1 MTVETLALG
10 CRLNSAEA
18 DTMAALATAGGLRE
32 ALIVN
37 TCAVTA
43 EAEAQARQ
51 AIRRAAREAPTRP
64 IIVTGC
70 AASLDPAR
78 WAALP
83 GVARV
88 LTNDDKLRA
97 ESWNA
102 PAAAPPAATTS
113 RARAFLEVQQ
123 GCDHECTFCV
133 IRVARGAS
141 RIWAPDDVLG
151 AARQAVARG
160 QREVVLTGVDLAS
173 WQDGARDIAWLARAV
188 LAVPGLARLR
198 LSSLDPAAVPEALF
212 ALWRDE
218 QRLAPFLHLS
228 AQHGDGLMLKRMK
241 RRHAPEVV
249 PELAAR
255 LRALRDD
262 AAVSLDLIAGF
273 PTEADAAHARS
284 LALIDA
290 LRPVAAHVF
299 PYSARPGTAAARMP
313 ALPGDV
319 VRKRAQELRTAAAHH
334 AQAAAAARLG
344 ATEQVIFETAR
355 EGVTAQGLRLRATTD
370 MPRGGLR
377 ALRVTG
383 SQGAMLLGEAVT
395 DGAA

>member
-18 DTMAALATAGGLRE
+18 DTMAALATAGGLRD

-51 AIRRAAREAPTRP
+51 AIRRAARDAPARP

-70 AASLDPAR
+70 AATLAPAR

-88 LTNDDKLRA
+88 LTNDEKLRA

-102 PAAAPPAATTS
+102 PEAPPPAATIR

-198 LSSLDPAAVPEALF
+198 LSSLDPAAVPDALF
-212 ALWRDE
+212 DLWRDE
-218 QRLAPFLHLS
+218 ARLAPFLHLS
-228 AQHGDGLMLKRMK
+228 AQHGDGLVLKRMK

-249 PELAAR
+249 PALAAR
-255 LRALRDD
+255 LRAVRAD
-262 AAVSLDLIAGF
+262 AAISLDLIAGF
-273 PTEADAAHARS
+273 PTETAAAHAQS
-284 LALIDA
+284 LALLDA
-290 LRPVAAHVF
+290 LHPVAVHVF
-299 PYSARPGTAAARMP
+299 PYSARPGTPAARMP
-313 ALPGDV
+313 ALHSDV
-319 VRKRAQELRTAAAHH
+319 VRARAAALRASAAGH
-334 AQAAAAARLG
+334 AEAAARARIG
-344 ATEQVIFETAR
+344 ATEDVIFETAR
-355 EGVTAQGLRLRATTD
+355 EGITAQGLRLRATTD
-370 MPRGGLR
+370 MPRAGLR
-377 ALRVTG
+377 AMRVTG
-383 SQGAMLLGEAVT
+383 TEAAILLGEAAH
-395 DGAA
+395 GAA